1 MDHILIQDLEIY
13 ANHGVFAEEQKL
25 GQKFLVSIDME
36 LDVSKAAQHD
46 DLTKS
51 VHYGEVA
58 DYAAAFMKEHT
69 YKLIETAA
77 EHLAQELLISRP
89 LLKTVS
95 VTIKK
100 PWAPVGMPLDT
111 VAVSVKREWHRAVIA
126 YGSNMEDRRALIE
139 QGIKDLCV
147 PGVELIKRSDTIET
161 KPVGPVE
168 QGDFLNGCVL
178 VRTVFSP
185 EELLEICHAAE
196 ERAHRK
202 REIHWGPRTL
212 DLDIIAYDDL
222 VMETETLTIPHPEMQ
237 NRMFVLAPM
246 AQICPD
252 WVHPILH
259 RTVKKLLDMLPP
271 EHVRPAEFL
280 VEDAELVEELPKTG
294 IRVVFQGEEGAYT
307 QAAMLRYFGDEVE
320 SFHVMEW
327 AEAVE
332 SVVAGRADFAVLP
345 IENSSAGAVSQVT
358 DLLIEYETYI
368 VAEEY
373 LPVSHALLGLPGAKK
388 EDIRTVYSHPQAL
401 MQCAHYL
408 EEHKQWQQISMK
420 NTAFSAKKVLNDQD
434 MTQAAIASEI
444 SAKLNGLQILEHQI
458 NDNKNNVTRFI
469 ILAKRPIITRSA
481 KKISICVE
489 LNHEVGSLYKL
500 LSYISIFGL
509 NMNKIESRPI
519 PGKNFEYRFFIDF
532 EGNIS
537 QPEVLS
543 ALRGIRQGANK
554 IWFLGNY

>member
-1 MDHILIQDLEIY
+1 
-13 ANHGVFAEEQKL
+13 VFAEEQRL

-36 LDVSKAAQHD
+36 LDLKGAADED

-51 VHYGEVA
+51 IHYGEVA
-58 DYAAAFMKEHT
+58 EQTAAFMKAHT
-69 YKLIETAA
+69 FKLIETAA
-77 EHLAQELLISRP
+77 QKLAQELLASRP
-89 LLKTVS
+89 LLKRVS

-100 PWAPVGMPLDT
+100 PWAPVGLPLDT
-111 VAVSVKREWHRAVIA
+111 VAVSVSRKWHSAVIA
-126 YGSNMEDRRALIE
+126 CGSNLEDRRALIE

-147 PGVELIKRSDTIET
+147 PGIELLKKSDIIET

-168 QGDFLNGCVL
+168 QGDFLNGCLL

-185 EELLEICHAAE
+185 EELLACCRRAE
-196 ERAHRK
+196 EQAHRQ
-202 REIHWGPRTL
+202 RTVHWGPRTL

-222 VMETETLTIPHPEMQ
+222 VLETDTLTIPHPEMQ
-237 NRMFVLAPM
+237 NRLFVLEPM

-252 WVHPILH
+252 WVHPVLKK
-259 RTVKKLLDMLPP
+259 TVRQLMNQLQPAN
-271 EHVRPAEFL
+271 VRPAEIP
-280 VEDAELVEELPKTG
+280 VEGAELVENLPRTG

-307 QAAMLRYFGDEVE
+307 QAAMFRYFGEEVE
-320 SFHVMEW
+320 SFHVVEW
-327 AEAVE
+327 SEAVE
-332 SVVAGRADFAVLP
+332 CVEKGQADFAVLP
-345 IENSSAGAVSQVT
+345 IENSNAGAVSQVT
-358 DLLIEYETYI
+358 DLLIEHQVYI

-373 LPVSHALLGLPGAKK
+373 LPVAHALLGLPGAKK
-388 EDIRTVYSHPQAL
+388 EDIQKVYSHPQAL

-408 EEHKQWQQISMK
+408 EGHKDWQQISMK
-420 NTAFSAKKVLNDQD
+420 NTAFSARKVLDDQD
-434 MTQAAIASEI
+434 ITQAAIASEI
-444 SAKLNGLQILEHQI
+444 SAKINGLQILERQI

-469 ILAKRPIITRSA
+469 ILAKRPIITSGA

-537 QPEVLS
+537 QPDVVS

>member
-13 ANHGVFAEEQKL
+13 ANHGVFEEEQKL

-36 LDVSKAAQHD
+36 LDVGGAAMND

-58 DYAAAFMKEHT
+58 AFAAAFMKAHT
-69 YKLIETAA
+69 FKLIETAA

-89 LLKTVS
+89 LLSSVG

-111 VAVSVKREWHRAVIA
+111 VAVSVRRKWHTAVIA
-126 YGSNMEDRRALIE
+126 YGSNLGDRQANIE
-139 QGIKDLCV
+139 QGITDLCV
-147 PGVELIKRSDTIET
+147 PGVVLLRRSDTIET
-161 KPVGPVE
+161 KPVGDVA

-185 EELLEICHAAE
+185 EKLLEICHEAE
-196 ERAHRK
+196 RKAHRERK
-202 REIHWGPRTL
+202 IHWGPRTL

-222 VMETETLTIPHPEMQ
+222 VMDTETLVIPHAQMQ
-237 NRMFVLAPM
+237 NRRFVLAPM

-252 WVHPILH
+252 WVHPKLH
-259 RTVKKLLDMLPP
+259 LGIGKLLDMLPA
-271 EHVRPAEFL
+271 EHVRPTEPL
-280 VEDAELVEELPKTG
+280 IEDVRFVEELPRTG
-294 IRVVFQGEEGAYT
+294 VRVVFQGEEGAYT
-307 QAAMLRYFGDEVE
+307 QAAMLRYFGDSVE
-320 SFHVMEW
+320 SFHVTEW
-327 AEAVE
+327 AEAMQA
-332 SVVAGRADFAVLP
+332 VVSGSADFAVVP
-345 IENSSAGAVSQVT
+345 IENSSAGSVTQVN
-358 DLLIEYETYI
+358 DLLVEYETYI
-368 VAEEY
+368 VAEQY

-388 EDIRTVYSHPQAL
+388 EDICTVYSHPQAL
-401 MQCAHYL
+401 MQCARYL
-408 EEHKQWQQISMK
+408 EAHKEWCQISMK

-434 MTQAAIASEI
+434 ITQAAIASEI
-444 SAKLNGLQILEHQI
+444 SAQLNGLEILDRQI
-458 NDNKNNVTRFI
+458 NDNKNNVTRFV
-469 ILAKRPIITRSA
+469 ILAAHPFITRAA

-500 LSYISIFGL
+500 LSYSSIFGL
-509 NMNKIESRPI
+509 NMSKIESRPI
-519 PGKNFEYRFFIDF
+519 PGKNFEYRFYIDF
-532 EGNIS
+532 EGNVS

>member
-1 MDHILIQDLEIY
+1 MDHILIQDLEVY

-36 LDVSKAAQHD
+36 LDVSKAAKDD

-58 DYAAAFMKEHT
+58 EYAAAFMKERT

-77 EHLAQELLISRP
+77 EKLACELLIMRP
-89 LLKTVS
+89 LLERVA

-100 PWAPVGMPLDT
+100 PWAPVGLPLDT
-111 VAVSVKREWHRAVIA
+111 VAVRIERKWHTAVVA
-126 YGSNMEDRRALIE
+126 YGSNLEDRQANIE

-147 PGVELIKRSDTIET
+147 PGVELIRRSDTIET

-168 QGDFLNGCVL
+168 QGDFLNGCL
-178 VRTVFSP
+178 LIKTVFSP
-185 EELLEICHAAE
+185 EELLDICHEAE
-196 ERAHRK
+196 AKAHRT
-202 REIHWGPRTL
+202 REVHWGPRTL
-212 DLDIIAYDDL
+212 DMDIIAYDEL
-222 VMETETLTIPHPEMQ
+222 VMDTKDLTIPHPQMHKRQ
-237 NRMFVLAPM
+237 FVLLPM

-252 WVHPILH
+252 WVHPVLH
-259 RTVKKLLDMLPP
+259 QPVKKLLDMLPA
-271 EHVRPAEFL
+271 EHVRPAEL
-280 VEDAELVEELPKTG
+280 LIENAQLVEELPRSG

-307 QAAMLRYFGDEVE
+307 QAAMLSYFGDEVD
-320 SFHVMEW
+320 SFHVAEW

-332 SVVAGRADFAVLP
+332 SVVSDKADFAVLP

-368 VAEEY
+368 VAEQY
-373 LPVSHALLGLPGAKK
+373 LSVSHALLGLPGAKK

-408 EEHKQWQQISMK
+408 EAHKEWQQISMK
-420 NTAFSAKKVLNDQD
+420 NTAFSAKKVLSDQD
-434 MTQAAIASEI
+434 TTQAAIASEI
-444 SAKLNGLQILEHQI
+444 SAKLNGLQILERQI

-469 ILAKRPIITRSA
+469 ILAKRPIITRAA

-509 NMNKIESRPI
+509 NMSKIESRPI